1 MMALL
6 ILEVTMEGGA
16 CRVSSS
22 ENMFGA
28 LDETQVVMILLLTL
42 PHFDLL
48 SVVVKLP
55 LIGGTILDDKAPW
68 R

>member
-1 MMALL
+1 MALL
-6 ILEVTMEGGA
+6 ILEVTTMEGGA

-22 ENMFGA
+22 ENMFWVP
-28 LDETQVVMILLLTL
+28 DETQVVMILLLTL

-55 LIGGTILDDKAPW
+55 LIGTILDDKAPW